1 MEIAASV
8 VSTIFKYYCIRTYM
22 DTALKRK
29 QNVPAI
35 RRGLV
40 FFTAFF
46 LPPAFPNLGLP
57 GNFLLL
63 LSLNLLYV
71 WCNYNGKKWKLLFHT
86 MLLQIIF
93 CLCEYPVLMVS
104 AWLLTEEQRQEE
116 YVIRIL
122 MLMSWAVAA
131 VMITVTVRI
140 FPFSRRKE
148 MEKRDWMLILSL
160 VCSSVLL
167 LFFLNILLSCSY
179 GVLVPYFDMMAM
191 MLMMILPVTA
201 LKSYD
206 FLIRHAALKTKVIL
220 YEKEMEACRQHTL
233 EREYTLREFQR
244 LGKSME
250 ESLDRIESFVSE
262 NRLEEAVSYIRRL
275 LSETGRSSYGLV
287 SSGNMMID
295 GLVNYKASYIRA
307 LHIDFSAEIRIPAD
321 IEIQE
326 ENLCIILGNLL
337 DNAVEGTEKVTE
349 SQRRICMEIMYK
361 RGNLLILIENTCR
374 EEELRFW
381 GDSFLTTKKGG
392 NHGIG
397 LSSVEQAAEELHGS
411 LEVHAEKGI
420 FCASVILPVEK

>member
-1 MEIAASV
+1 MKIAASV
-8 VSTIFKYYCIRTYM
+8 VSTIFKYYCIRNYM

-179 GVLVPYFDMMAM
+179 GVLVPYFDMTAM

-250 ESLDRIESFVSE
+250 ESLDRIETFVSE
-262 NRLEEAVSYIRRL
+262 SRLEEAISYIRRL
-275 LSETGRSSYGLV
+275 LSETGRSLMDWS
-287 SSGNMMID
+287 
-295 GLVNYKASYIRA
+295 
-307 LHIDFSAEIRIPAD
+307 
-321 IEIQE
+321 
-326 ENLCIILGNLL
+326 
-337 DNAVEGTEKVTE
+337 AVE
-349 SQRRICMEIMYK
+349 I
-361 RGNLLILIENTCR
+361 
-374 EEELRFW
+374 
-381 GDSFLTTKKGG
+381 
-392 NHGIG
+392 
-397 LSSVEQAAEELHGS
+397 
-411 LEVHAEKGI
+411 
-420 FCASVILPVEK
+420 

>member
-1 MEIAASV
+1 MYGVI
-8 VSTIFKYYCIRTYM
+8 I
-22 DTALKRK
+22 
-29 QNVPAI
+29 
-35 RRGLV
+35 
-40 FFTAFF
+40 
-46 LPPAFPNLGLP
+46 
-57 GNFLLL
+57 
-63 LSLNLLYV
+63 
-71 WCNYNGKKWKLLFHT
+71 KWKEVVVFISYHASC
-86 MLLQIIF
+86 QIIF

-160 VCSSVLL
+160 VCSSASV

-250 ESLDRIESFVSE
+250 ESLDRIETFVLE
-262 NRLEEAVSYIRRL
+262 NRLEEAVSYIR
-275 LSETGRSSYGLV
+275 ET
-287 SSGNMMID
+287 
-295 GLVNYKASYIRA
+295 
-307 LHIDFSAEIRIPAD
+307 
-321 IEIQE
+321 
-326 ENLCIILGNLL
+326 
-337 DNAVEGTEKVTE
+337 
-349 SQRRICMEIMYK
+349 
-361 RGNLLILIENTCR
+361 
-374 EEELRFW
+374 
-381 GDSFLTTKKGG
+381 SF
-392 NHGIG
+392 
-397 LSSVEQAAEELHGS
+397 
-411 LEVHAEKGI
+411 
-420 FCASVILPVEK
+420 